1 MAHKNRFDEIKALL
15 EETEADFAKFY
26 EKGNKAAGTRVR
38 KGMKELRDVAQD
50 IRMEVQAI
58 KNGEK

>member
-1 MAHKNRFDEIKALL
+1 MAHKNRFEDIKNLL
-15 EETEADFAKFY
+15 EETEADFEKFY
-26 EKGNKAAGTRVR
+26 DKGNKAAGTRVR
-38 KGMKELRDVAQD
+38 KGMKDLRDIAQD